1 MALCY
6 DVFMNKKCDKCEVTK
21 PIEQFFK
28 AAKYKD
34 KQYYRGECK
43 ECTKTDLRSES
54 GKLAQEKYRNSEHG
68 KIVKAAYK
76 KRREYRKQQTKYEAD
91 RRKRDPFYKSK
102 KLIRDRL
109 LSALKRKTWT
119 KKFKFVEYIGCSKE
133 EFIKHFESKF
143 TEGMTWENQ
152 GKWHID
158 HIIPLSSA
166 KTEEEMYKLCHYTNL
181 QPLWAIDNIIKSNK
195 IK

>member
-1 MALCY
+1 MI
-6 DVFMNKKCDKCEVTK
+6 DKKCKVCNLTK
-21 PIEQFFK
+21 SINEFFP

-43 ECTKTDLRSES
+43 ECTKSDLRSDA
-54 GKLAQEKYRNSEHG
+54 GKAAQIKYRNSIHG
-68 KIVKAAYK
+68 KAVKTAYK
-76 KRREYRKQQTKYEAD
+76 KRREYRKQQTQYEINRYYKD
-91 RRKRDPFYKSK
+91 PLFRCRR
-102 KLIRDRL
+102 LVRDRL
-109 LSALKRKTWT
+109 LKALKSKTWT
-119 KKFKFVEYIGCSKE
+119 KKFKFSEYIGCSQDE
-133 EFIKHFESKF
+133 LIAYLESKF

-166 KTEEEMYKLCHYTNL
+166 TTVEEMYKLCYYTNL
-181 QPLWAIDNIIKSNK
+181 QPLWALDNILKSNK